1 MTSLALRYVFFAF
14 VATGV
19 NLLTQRAV
27 FVLFD
32 DWLVLYAAL
41 FVGTLAGLVTKYVLD
56 KRYIFNYQATSKKDD
71 LHKFGLYS
79 LMGVFTTI
87 IFWGTEMTFYYAFEF
102 NGAQYIGGALGLM
115 VGYIVKYLLDRKYV
129 FKVAV

>member
-1 MTSLALRYVFFAF
+1 MMLAASYIFFSF
-14 VATGV
+14 IATGV
-19 NLLTQRAV
+19 NLLTQWPV

-32 DWLVLYAAL
+32 GWWVLYAAL

-79 LMGVFTTI
+79 LMGVFTTL
-87 IFWGTEMTFYYAFEF
+87 IFWGTEMAFYYAFEF
-102 NGAQYIGGALGLM
+102 KGAQYVGGALGLM

-129 FKVAV
+129 FKVAS